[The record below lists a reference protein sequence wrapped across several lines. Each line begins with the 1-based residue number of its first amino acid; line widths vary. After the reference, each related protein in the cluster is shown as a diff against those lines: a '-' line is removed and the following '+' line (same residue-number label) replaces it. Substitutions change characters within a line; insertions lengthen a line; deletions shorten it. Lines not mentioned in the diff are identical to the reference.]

1 MKTSKYR
8 FMEDYLGCNLVGEMK
23 NSKIIDEINLFS
35 NQFDLLFNLML
46 ETSMFKIYP
55 VGYLIA

>member
-1 MKTSKYR
+1 
-8 FMEDYLGCNLVGEMK
+8 MEDYLGCNLVGEIK

-46 ETSMFKIYP
+46 ETSMFNY
-55 VGYLIA
+55 V

>member
-1 MKTSKYR
+1 MKTSKDR

-46 ETSMFKIYP
+46 ETSMFNY
-55 VGYLIA
+55 V